1 LFRQVNLPE
10 GGTVGDV
17 KLAIIYYSST
27 GTVHGM
33 AERLREAGEKAGAE
47 VRVRQVAELAPDE
60 AIASNAAWSQHFDR
74 TRNEPKAT
82 ADDVVWADAVLF
94 GTPTRYG
101 NVASQLKQFLDTLGP
116 QWAQGLLANK
126 AYAGFTATMTE
137 HGGQESTLLALYN
150 TIYHFGG
157 VVVAPGYTDPLK
169 FADGNPYGVS
179 HVTGGSNDAPL
190 TEVQFAALDHL
201 ARRVVNIAGKL
212 R

>member
-1 LFRQVNLPE
+1 MA
-10 GGTVGDV
+10 DV
-17 KLAIIYYSST
+17 KLTIIYYSST

-33 AERLREAGEKAGAE
+33 AERLRDAGRKAGAE
-47 VRVRQVAELAPDE
+47 VRLRQVPELAPKE

-74 TRNEPKAT
+74 TKDEPKAT
-82 ADDVVWADAVLF
+82 ADDVVWADAVLI

-101 NVASQLKQFLDTLGP
+101 NVSSQLKQFIDTLGP
-116 QWAQGLLANK
+116 QWGQGLLANK
-126 AYAGFTATMTE
+126 AYAGFTASMTE

-179 HVTGGSNDAPL
+179 HVTGGGNDAPL
-190 TEVQFAALDHL
+190 GDAQLAALDHL
-201 ARRVVNIAGKL
+201 ATRIVTIAGKL
-212 R
+212 RA

>member
-1 LFRQVNLPE
+1 MA
-10 GGTVGDV
+10 DV

-27 GTVHGM
+27 GTIHAM
-33 AERLREAGEKAGAE
+33 AQRLSESAEKAGAE
-47 VRVRQVAELAPDE
+47 VRLRQVAELAPAE
-60 AIASNAAWSQHFDR
+60 AIASNAAWSQHFDQ
-74 TRNEPKAT
+74 TKNEPKAT

-101 NVASQLKQFLDTLGP
+101 NVASQLKQFIDTLGA
-116 QWAQGLLANK
+116 QWAQGQLANK
-126 AYAGFTATMTE
+126 AYAGFTASMTQ

-157 VVVAPGYTDPLK
+157 VIVPPGYTDPLK

-179 HVTGGSNDAPL
+179 HVTGGGNDAPL
-190 TEVQFAALDHL
+190 GDVQHAALDHL
-201 ARRVVNIAGKL
+201 ARRIVSIGGKL

>member
-1 LFRQVNLPE
+1 MA
-10 GGTVGDV
+10 

-27 GTVHGM
+27 GTIHGM
-33 AERLREAGEKAGAE
+33 AERLAAAGEKAGAE
-47 VRVRQVAELAPDE
+47 VRLRQVAELAPAE
-60 AIASNAAWSQHFDR
+60 AIASNAAWSQHFDN
-74 TRNEPKAT
+74 TKDEPKAS

-116 QWAQGLLANK
+116 QWSQGLLANK
-126 AYAGFTATMTE
+126 AYAGFTASMTA

-157 VVVAPGYTDPLK
+157 LVVAPGYTDPLK

-179 HVTGGSNDAPL
+179 HVTGGNNDAPL
-190 TEVQFAALDHL
+190 TETENAALDHL
-201 ARRVVNIAGKL
+201 AQRLVWVADKL
-212 R
+212 AA